1 MKLTR
6 FNEDDIAKVHGPIQM
21 WRALYDGRHYEVFP
35 RAKQL
40 IRQGEIIGAIN
51 YGSMDSRD
59 MKVPYVMANIS
70 KMIVDV
76 PSMFINR
83 SLGKV
88 ETTKEKEFEKFKV
101 GNDEEENAEKIE
113 QMKAL
118 KDKQQEVLDEIVDNT
133 NLVKWNSMNLKQWQI
148 DGGIVAVPEMINGKP
163 RISFKERTAYYE
175 LDDGVTFQMRYILE
189 DEDEKKYLHVHEE
202 TEFEDYVEGSHTLYQ
217 YNRTGQNVTEV
228 TDDQTIQ
235 EMINVDSDD
244 RHYILHNRNKTLFV
258 YLPYEPT
265 FDNQMGNSAIKGQE
279 GKQDEVNWTL
289 TRTAQVF
296 ERNGRPRV
304 AIPKDV
310 FEEIQERAY
319 ERYGDPNKI
328 DNQDLEVTSIDEDGQ
343 SIKVLQIDTDKIG
356 DVDYLKN
363 IIKIMLM
370 ETQTSEKAVDFFN
383 ADGKSYAESG
393 TAKFYD
399 LFLSIMKAEKLRDE
413 YVDFL
418 QRALKNTLWLYKQND
433 NSVEIECPDIKQSE
447 MLPITS
453 KERRDMNNESYQA
466 GTQSLEQT
474 IKNINPEK
482 TDAWIENELEKI
494 EGEKTS
500 SDSFSL
506 FGGNQTA
513 RNFNDNR
520 NSEGQ
525 HIDENGNVIEE

>member
-1 MKLTR
+1 MAQLNKFTD
-6 FNEDDIAKVHGPIQM
+6 DDIKKTHGDINM
-21 WRALYDGRHYEVFP
+21 YRALYEGKHYEVFP

-51 YGSMDSRD
+51 YGSMNSSD

-88 ETTKEKEFEKFKV
+88 LTNKQREFEEF
-101 GNDEEENAEKIE
+101 EENEEITIE
-113 QMKAL
+113 ELEVL
-118 KDKQQEVLDEIVDNT
+118 KNQQQEYIDNIVDNT
-133 NLVKWNSMNLKQWQI
+133 NLTKWNSMNLKQWQI
-148 DGGIVAVPEMINGKP
+148 DGGIVAVPEIVNGNP
-163 RISFKERTAYYE
+163 RIAFKERTAYYE
-175 LDDGVTFQMRYILE
+175 LDDGVTFQMRYLLL
-189 DEDEKKYLHVHEE
+189 DEDDNKYLHVHEE
-202 TEFEDYVEGSHTLYQ
+202 VEHDNYVEGTHTLYS
-217 YNRTGQNVTEV
+217 YNNTATKLTEV
-228 TDDQTIQ
+228 EDNDIIQ
-235 EMINVDSDD
+235 ELTNINPEN

-258 YLPYEPT
+258 YLPFEPT

-310 FEEIQERAY
+310 FREIQDRAE
-319 ERYGDPNKI
+319 ERYGDRNKI

-343 SIKVLQIDTDKIG
+343 SIRVLQIDTDKIG
-356 DVDYLKN
+356 DVSYLKN
-363 IIKIMLM
+363 IIKLMLM
-370 ETQTSEKAVDFFN
+370 ETQTSEKAIDFFN
-383 ADGKSYAESG
+383 TEGSSYAESG

-418 QRALKNTLWLYKQND
+418 QRALKNCLWLYKQVN
-433 NSVEIECPDIKQSE
+433 NKVEIECPDIKQSE

-453 KERRDMNNESYQA
+453 KERREMNNTSYQA

-482 TDAWIENELEKI
+482 TDAWVENELEKI
-494 EGEKTS
+494 EGEKSTV
-500 SDSFSL
+500 DSFSL
-506 FGGNQTA
+506 FNGNQTS

-520 NSEGQ
+520 NEDGQ
-525 HIDENGNVIEE
+525 HIDEDGNVIEE